1 MDTLLS
7 FRPLLDLFLI
17 HLGFAYSQY
26 IVLRAGAFS
35 IGNVGLAAIGA
46 YTSAI
51 ITVKFGL
58 PLPVALLGSALIGL
72 AFGILLAIPLA
83 RLRGV
88 YQAIASLAFVQI
100 VLSTNLYA
108 ENITGGAMGYAGI
121 PKLVGTG
128 TLLVFA
134 LVTLYVMFAISRS
147 RLGRAFDA
155 VREDEGMAVSLGINA
170 TRTQAIAYALSGL
183 LAGLFGG
190 LEAMHSYA
198 IEPNQYGF
206 HLIIIILSYV
216 VLGGR
221 RSVWGPLVGVALLIA
236 LPEISRP
243 LADARIMVYGLIL
256 MLVMNFMPRGIVDTV
271 ILWRQNHKS
280 SSRKTT
286 TRQEKV
292 QE

>member
-7 FRPLLDLFLI
+7 FRPLFDLFLI

-35 IGNVGLAAIGA
+35 IGNVGLSAIGA
-46 YTSAI
+46 YTAAI
-51 ITVKFGL
+51 LTVNYGL
-58 PLPVALLGSALIGL
+58 PLPVTLLAGAFAGL
-72 AFGILLAIPLA
+72 AFGALLAIPLA

-100 VLSTNLYA
+100 VLSANLYA
-108 ENITGGAMGYAGI
+108 ENVTGGAMGFSGI

-134 LVTLYVMFAISRS
+134 LATIHVMLAISRS

-170 TRTQAIAYALSGL
+170 AHTQAIAYMISGL
-183 LAGLFGG
+183 LAGLFGS
-190 LEAMHSYA
+190 LEALHSYA
-198 IEPNQYGF
+198 VEPNQFGF
-206 HLIIIILSYV
+206 HLIIVILSYV

-243 LADARIMVYGLIL
+243 LADARIMIYGLIL
-256 MLVMNFMPRGIVDTV
+256 IAVMNFMPRGIVDTLV
-271 ILWRQNHKS
+271 ARRARAANPEVRQAEVKG
-280 SSRKTT
+280 
-286 TRQEKV
+286 
-292 QE
+292 

>member
-7 FRPLLDLFLI
+7 FRPLFDLFLI

-35 IGNVGLAAIGA
+35 IGNVGLSAIGA
-46 YTSAI
+46 YTAAI
-51 ITVKFGL
+51 LTVNYGL
-58 PLPVALLGSALIGL
+58 PLPVTLLAGALSGL
-72 AFGILLAIPLA
+72 AFGTLLAIPLA

-100 VLSTNLYA
+100 VLSANLYA
-108 ENITGGAMGYAGI
+108 ENVTGGAMGFSGI

-134 LVTLYVMFAISRS
+134 LGTIYVMLAISRS

-170 TRTQAIAYALSGL
+170 ARTQAIAYMISGL
-183 LAGLFGG
+183 LAGLFGS
-190 LEAMHSYA
+190 LEALHSYA
-198 IEPNQYGF
+198 VEPNQFGF
-206 HLIIIILSYV
+206 HLIIVILSYV

-243 LADARIMVYGLIL
+243 LADARIMIYGLIL
-256 MLVMNFMPRGIVDTV
+256 MVVMNFMPRGIVDTLV
-271 ILWRQNHKS
+271 ARRARRRSRAANPEVRQAEVKG
-280 SSRKTT
+280 
-286 TRQEKV
+286 
-292 QE
+292 

>member
-7 FRPLLDLFLI
+7 FRPLFDLFLI

-35 IGNVGLAAIGA
+35 IGNVGLSAIGA
-46 YTSAI
+46 YSAAI
-51 ITVKFGL
+51 LTVNYGL
-58 PLPVALLGSALIGL
+58 PLPVTLLAGALAGL
-72 AFGILLAIPLA
+72 AAGALLAIPLA

-100 VLSTNLYA
+100 VLSANLYA
-108 ENITGGAMGYAGI
+108 ENITGGAMGFSGI

-134 LVTLYVMFAISRS
+134 LATIYVMLAISRS

-170 TRTQAIAYALSGL
+170 ARTQAIAYMISGL
-183 LAGLFGG
+183 LAGLFGS
-190 LEAMHSYA
+190 LEALHSYA
-198 IEPNQYGF
+198 VEPNQFGF
-206 HLIIIILSYV
+206 HLIIVILSYV

-243 LADARIMVYGLIL
+243 LADARIMIYGLIL
-256 MLVMNFMPRGIVDTV
+256 MAVMNFMPRGIVDTLV
-271 ILWRQNHKS
+271 ARRARQR
-280 SSRKTT
+280 SRAANPEV
-286 TRQEKV
+286 RQAEVKG
-292 QE
+292 

>member
-7 FRPLLDLFLI
+7 FRPLFDLFLI

-35 IGNVGLAAIGA
+35 IGNVGLSAIGA
-46 YTSAI
+46 YTAAI
-51 ITVKFGL
+51 LTVNYGL
-58 PLPVALLGSALIGL
+58 PLPVTLLAGAFAGL
-72 AFGILLAIPLA
+72 AFGALLAIPLA

-100 VLSTNLYA
+100 VLSANLYA
-108 ENITGGAMGYAGI
+108 ENVTGGAMGFSGI

-134 LVTLYVMFAISRS
+134 LATIHVMLAISRS
-147 RLGRAFDA
+147 RLGRALDA

-170 TRTQAIAYALSGL
+170 ARTQAIAYMISGL
-183 LAGLFGG
+183 LAGLFGS
-190 LEAMHSYA
+190 LEALHSYA
-198 IEPNQYGF
+198 VEPNQFGF
-206 HLIIIILSYV
+206 HLIIVILSYV

-243 LADARIMVYGLIL
+243 LADARIMIYGLIL
-256 MLVMNFMPRGIVDTV
+256 MAVMNFMPRGIVDTLV
-271 ILWRQNHKS
+271 ARRTRAANPEVRQAEVKG
-280 SSRKTT
+280 
-286 TRQEKV
+286 
-292 QE
+292 

>member
-1 MDTLLS
+1 METLLS
-7 FRPLLDLFLI
+7 FRPLFDLFLI

-35 IGNVGLAAIGA
+35 IGNVGLSALGA
-46 YTSAI
+46 YTAAI
-51 ITVKFGL
+51 LTVNYGM
-58 PLPVALLGSALIGL
+58 PLPVTLMAGALMGL
-72 AFGILLAIPLA
+72 AVGALLAIPLA

-100 VLSTNLYA
+100 ILSTNLYA
-108 ENITGGAMGYAGI
+108 ENITGGAMGFSGI

-134 LVTLYVMFAISRS
+134 GLTIYVMLAISRS

-170 TRTQAIAYALSGL
+170 TRTQAIAYMISGL
-183 LAGLFGG
+183 LAGLFGS
-190 LEAMHSYA
+190 LEALHSYA
-198 IEPNQYGF
+198 VEPNQFGF
-206 HLIIIILSYV
+206 HLIIVVLSYV

-243 LADARIMVYGLIL
+243 LADARIMIYGLIL
-256 MLVMNFMPRGIVDTV
+256 MVVMNFMPRGIVDTLIAGRENRKSRV
-271 ILWRQNHKS
+271 RNTEMRQAEVKG
-280 SSRKTT
+280 
-286 TRQEKV
+286 
-292 QE
+292 

>member
-7 FRPLLDLFLI
+7 FRPLFDLFLI

-35 IGNVGLAAIGA
+35 IGNVGLSAIGA
-46 YTSAI
+46 YTAAI
-51 ITVKFGL
+51 LTVNYGL
-58 PLPVALLGSALIGL
+58 PLPVTLLAGAFAGL
-72 AFGILLAIPLA
+72 AFGALLAIPLA

-100 VLSTNLYA
+100 VLSANLYA
-108 ENITGGAMGYAGI
+108 ENITGGAMGFSGI

-134 LVTLYVMFAISRS
+134 LATIYVMVAISRS

-170 TRTQAIAYALSGL
+170 ARTQAIAYMISGL
-183 LAGLFGG
+183 LAGLFGS
-190 LEAMHSYA
+190 LEALHSYA
-198 IEPNQYGF
+198 VEPNQFGF
-206 HLIIIILSYV
+206 HLIIVILSYV

-221 RSVWGPLVGVALLIA
+221 RSTWGPLVGVALLIA

-243 LADARIMVYGLIL
+243 LADARIMIYGLIL
-256 MLVMNFMPRGIVDTV
+256 MAVMNFMPRGIVDTLV
-271 ILWRQNHKS
+271 ARRRGRTATPEVRQAEVKG
-280 SSRKTT
+280 
-286 TRQEKV
+286 
-292 QE
+292 

>member
-7 FRPLLDLFLI
+7 FRPLFDLFLI

-35 IGNVGLAAIGA
+35 IGNVGLSAIGA
-46 YTSAI
+46 YTAAI
-51 ITVKFGL
+51 LTVNYGL
-58 PLPVALLGSALIGL
+58 PLPVTLLAGALAGL
-72 AFGILLAIPLA
+72 AFGTLLAIPLA

-100 VLSTNLYA
+100 VLSANLYA
-108 ENITGGAMGYAGI
+108 ENVTGGAMGFSGI

-134 LVTLYVMFAISRS
+134 LGTIYVMLAISRS

-170 TRTQAIAYALSGL
+170 ARTQAIAYMISGL
-183 LAGLFGG
+183 LAGLFGS
-190 LEAMHSYA
+190 LEALHSYA
-198 IEPNQYGF
+198 VEPNQFGF
-206 HLIIIILSYV
+206 HLIIVILSYV

-243 LADARIMVYGLIL
+243 LADARIMIYGLIL
-256 MLVMNFMPRGIVDTV
+256 MVVMNFMPRGIVDTLV
-271 ILWRQNHKS
+271 ARRARRRSRAANPEVRQAEVKG
-280 SSRKTT
+280 
-286 TRQEKV
+286 
-292 QE
+292 

>member
-1 MDTLLS
+1 MDTFLS
-7 FRPLLDLFLI
+7 FRPLFDLFLI

-35 IGNVGLAAIGA
+35 IGNVGLSAIGA
-46 YTSAI
+46 YTAAI
-51 ITVKFGL
+51 LTVQFGL
-58 PLPVALLGSALIGL
+58 PLPVTLLAGALMGL
-72 AFGILLAIPLA
+72 VFGILLAIPLA

-100 VLSTNLYA
+100 VLSANLYA
-108 ENITGGAMGYAGI
+108 ENITGGAMGFTGI
-121 PKLVGTG
+121 PKLAGTG
-128 TLLVFA
+128 TLLLFA
-134 LVTLYVMFAISRS
+134 AATLYVMFAISRS

-170 TRTQAIAYALSGL
+170 TRTQAIAYAISGL
-183 LAGLFGG
+183 LAGLFGS
-190 LEAMHSYA
+190 LEALHSYA
-198 IEPNQYGF
+198 VEPNQFGF

-243 LADARIMVYGLIL
+243 LADARIMIYGLIL
-256 MLVMNFMPRGIVDTV
+256 MLVMNFMPRGIVDTI
-271 ILWRQNHKS
+271 ILWRQNRKS
-280 SSRKTT
+280 TAAKTRIRKA
-286 TRQEKV
+286 EV